1 MCPCIV
7 YRGVIVVLLFTWC
20 TLFVCMYF
28 ILVTWRSLYRKL
40 FWVDR
45 CIDQWRIDEQLECSK
60 TPRGWH
66 VHICAATK
74 KVSQASQ
81 HNIRSVGESA
91 GNWYL
96 LKESWTGHHLNSR
109 TGVCP
114 SVWGGELAEP
124 YKQSPAGCSCA
135 IAIEIVGVSS
145 NIPHERQTRLLLGVF
160 SVDS

>member
-1 MCPCIV
+1 MCLCIV
-7 YRGVIVVLLFTWC
+7 YRGFIVVLLFTWC

-28 ILVTWRSLYRKL
+28 ILVTVLGWQVYWSVEHWWATSVLKN
-40 FWVDR
+40 
-45 CIDQWRIDEQLECSK
+45 
-60 TPRGWH
+60 PPGWH

-81 HNIRSVGESA
+81 HNIRSVDETA